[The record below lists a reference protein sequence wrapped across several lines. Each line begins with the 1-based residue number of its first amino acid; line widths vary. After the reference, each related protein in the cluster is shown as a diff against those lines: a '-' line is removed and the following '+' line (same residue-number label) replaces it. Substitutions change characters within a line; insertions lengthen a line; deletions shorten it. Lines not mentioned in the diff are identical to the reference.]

1 LGPVLLNYHLDS
13 WECENWARLLGIAV
27 VLPTSRVSIIHFFE
41 VDIIVKSNTDG
52 DGTFDSIDRLGQGPT
67 KYHVSNTGNNSLISA
82 ARPAAAKSD
91 ITCTIQNFYSAV
103 TEKYPGAHFARPF
116 IMMMRENESD
126 MRFIRYIISVPDGM
140 DMYDRAILNKIEP
153 IQNEISQNITKES
166 LTHLT
171 TDIGDVLALSNEGF
185 GIQSIFND

>member
-1 LGPVLLNYHLDS
+1 
-13 WECENWARLLGIAV
+13 
-27 VLPTSRVSIIHFFE
+27 
-41 VDIIVKSNTDG
+41 
-52 DGTFDSIDRLGQGPT
+52 
-67 KYHVSNTGNNSLISA
+67 
-82 ARPAAAKSD
+82 
-91 ITCTIQNFYSAV
+91 
-103 TEKYPGAHFARPF
+103 
-116 IMMMRENESD
+116 MMMRENESD